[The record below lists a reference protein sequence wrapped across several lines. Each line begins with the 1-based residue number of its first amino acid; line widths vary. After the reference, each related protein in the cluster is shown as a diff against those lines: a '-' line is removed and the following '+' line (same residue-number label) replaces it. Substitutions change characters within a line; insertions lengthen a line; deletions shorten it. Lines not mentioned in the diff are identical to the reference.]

1 LVADLT
7 FQPFGQTIVWL
18 YASTPVAWWK
28 KGCVTAVLGLVLLV
42 LAFWLIY
49 GGAKEQVDGQIATRP
64 LASEHVAARTAG
76 QKRTAPNESNRILFG
91 DLHVHTTL
99 SVDAF
104 MWGLPLMGGEGVH
117 PPADACD
124 FARFCS
130 QLDFYALTDHAE
142 ALNPRTWEMTKDSV
156 RQCNAVAGSSEQPDL
171 IAFTGFEWTQVGL
184 TPEEHYGHK
193 NVIFK
198 YDAED
203 QLPARPIAAP
213 GITARAFSKFSAL
226 WPLLM
231 VPARAFPNQQG
242 YLDFARHIRESGRYP
257 FCPEGYDSRELPP
270 DCRERAASPDVLFRK
285 LHEWGLDAIVIPHG
299 TTWGFYTPL
308 GYTWDKQLSADVDDP
323 ALQRLVEVFSGHGN
337 SEEYRSFRA
346 VELAENGAQCP
357 EPTETYEPCCWRA
370 GEMIRERC
378 EEPDSEACQRRVE
391 KARADYLRAG
401 LAGHVTIPG
410 EDVPDWKNCGQCTDC
425 YLPAY
430 EYRPGGSVQYMLAK
444 GDFENPDQPRHTTM
458 GFIASSDNHTARPG
472 TGYKEFARLRMTE
485 ARGAPNQSW
494 DAAMFGER
502 GEPAPESM
510 SFTIDDLM
518 KRPPF
523 ELMWMERQASFFITG
538 GLVAVHVGERSR
550 EAIWDALQSRNVY
563 GTSGDRILL
572 WFDLLNGPG
581 GVLPMGSEVELSV
594 TPRFEVRA
602 AGSFEQKPG
611 CPPDVITALGEER
624 LEQICAGECY
634 YPGDRRHR
642 ITRIEVIRILRQR
655 GEDELVEELIEDPW
669 QVLPCPEGEDLCV
682 VEFEDPTYSELDRD
696 LLYYVRAVQEP
707 TPTVNGGG
715 LRCQEGECEPCYGNF
730 RTPAAEDCLVDSEE
744 RAWSSPIFLLS
755 GSKP

>member
-1 LVADLT
+1 
-7 FQPFGQTIVWL
+7 
-18 YASTPVAWWK
+18 VAWWK
-28 KGCVTAVLGLVLLV
+28 KGCLTAVLGLVLLV

-49 GGAKEQVDGQIATRP
+49 GGAKEQVDGQIATHP
-64 LASEHVAARTAG
+64 LAPEHVAARTAS
-76 QKRTAPNESNRILFG
+76 QKRTAPKESNRILFG

-142 ALNPRTWEMTKDSV
+142 ALNPRTWEMTKDAV
-156 RQCNAVAGSSEQPDL
+156 RQCNAIAATSEQPDL

-198 YDAED
+198 YDTED

-257 FCPEGYDSRELPP
+257 FCPDGYDSRELPS

-285 LHEWGLDAIVIPHG
+285 LHEWGLDTIVIPHG

-308 GYTWDKQLSADVDDP
+308 GYTWDKQLSADLDDP
-323 ALQRLVEVFSGHGN
+323 ELQRLVEVFSGHGN
-337 SEEYRSFRA
+337 SEEYRSFRGVA
-346 VELAENGAQCP
+346 LTEKGAECP

-370 GEMIRERC
+370 GEMIRARC
-378 EEPDSEACQRRVE
+378 EEPDSEICQQRVE

-458 GFIASSDNHTARPG
+458 GFIASSDNHAARPG

-485 ARGAPNQSW
+485 ARGAPNESW

-502 GEPAPESM
+502 GEPVPESM
-510 SFTIDDLM
+510 SYTFDDLM

-550 EAIWDALQSRNVY
+550 EAIWDALQTRNVY

-572 WFDLLNGPG
+572 WFDLLNGPR

-624 LEQICAGECY
+624 LERICAGECY

-655 GEDELVEELIEDPW
+655 GEDEPVEELIEDPW
-669 QVLPCPEGEDLCV
+669 QVLPCPEGKDLCV
-682 VEFEDPTYSELDRD
+682 VEFEDPSYSELGRD
-696 LLYYVRAVQEP
+696 LLYYVRAIQEP

-715 LRCQEGECEPCYGNF
+715 LRCERGDCEPCYGNF
-730 RTPAAEDCLVDSEE
+730 RTPAAEDCLADSEE

-755 GSKP
+755 GLKP